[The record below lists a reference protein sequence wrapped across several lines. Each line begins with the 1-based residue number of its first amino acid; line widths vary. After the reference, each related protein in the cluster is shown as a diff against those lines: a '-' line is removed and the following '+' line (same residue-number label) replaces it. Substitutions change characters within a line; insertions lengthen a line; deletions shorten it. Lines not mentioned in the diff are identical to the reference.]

1 MDFDDL
7 HPKDCCL
14 IGNYILERRIG
25 SGSFAVVWKSRHRH
39 LGTVFAV
46 KEIHKKKLLPK
57 VSDSLLREISILRTV
72 NHPNIIHLFEAI
84 QTDDSIYLILEYCA
98 GGDLWDYINRH
109 GKVSEAVA
117 RDLMRQL
124 ASGLKVLQEK
134 HLIHRDLKPQNLL
147 LSSKEGIPLLKIG
160 DFGFARSLA
169 NQALADTLCGSPLYM
184 APEIMNNQKYDAK
197 ADLWSVGAI
206 LFQLLTGKL
215 PFTGSHPAQLFKN
228 ITESTELKFPKGALE
243 ELHPDSVNLCRSL
256 LRQNPGICCCDAVC
270 KCARVLGQL
279 TGGGGFMFSPYSFR
293 TFWRFCTIERLSFKE
308 FFNHKFFQEPRS
320 NKAVETTPVVQSLE
334 SASSEA
340 EKVESHL
347 EQPIESSNR
356 DSETSSST
364 VCNRTSRGKNIGSS
378 VREQL
383 IEPSNKDAEITSS
396 SVPSSK
402 SKGKNIC
409 SLVREQPIE
418 PILNRGVD
426 ELKSLDCIQ
435 QSLNQIGVSDSMDSI
450 EKDYVLVNAH
460 CPSMETSSYHL
471 ETSLQGSLRVSHAF
485 IIDQDTIAKTQ
496 KKELI
501 ASTRDI
507 GESSR
512 SRDQF
517 SMARAASMLREVQ
530 GLSIL
535 HPSTRLQLF
544 NQYLHVLSDLS
555 QEKCNAG
562 MFLESFSVELVALAL
577 WKEAVEIS
585 GAWLSS
591 SDERKSS
598 ESSLGIDSTTL
609 QKDADDAANEEGN
622 VDFNR
627 PSSVSKWAQLG
638 FIAAVDRTEKLSQN
652 IQEIDGATVIPDA
665 MEIIFQKAISLGKS
679 GAVDQY
685 MENKDNAAASYSKAI
700 LLFSFILGEAESLNS
715 PFSLTSC
722 NKQRIQHYIHYLQ
735 TQTNLLSP

>member
-124 ASGLKVLQEK
+124 VRLICVMDMAASGLKVLQEK

-256 LRQNPGICCCDAVC
+256 LRQNPV
-270 KCARVLGQL
+270 
-279 TGGGGFMFSPYSFR
+279 
-293 TFWRFCTIERLSFKE
+293 ERLSFKE

>member
-57 VSDSLLREISILRTV
+57 VSDSLLREISILRTI

-124 ASGLKVLQEK
+124 VRLICVMDMAASGLKVLQEK

-256 LRQNPGICCCDAVC
+256 LRQNPV
-270 KCARVLGQL
+270 
-279 TGGGGFMFSPYSFR
+279 
-293 TFWRFCTIERLSFKE
+293 ERLSFKE

-396 SVPSSK
+396 SVPSGK

-418 PILNRGVD
+418 PILNLGVD

-591 SDERKSS
+591 SDERKLS

-609 QKDADDAANEEGN
+609 QKDADHAANEEGN

-638 FIAAVDRTEKLSQN
+638 FIAAVNRTEKLSQN

-722 NKQRIQHYIHYLQ
+722 NKQRIQHYIYYLQ

>member
-7 HPKDCCL
+7 SPKDCRL
-14 IGNYILERRIG
+14 IGNYILGPKIG

-39 LGTVFAV
+39 LGTVVAV
-46 KEIHKKKLLPK
+46 KEIQKKHLSPK
-57 VSDSLLREISILRTV
+57 VSDSLLREISILSTI
-72 NHPNIIHLFEAI
+72 NHPNIIRLFEAI
-84 QTDDSIYLILEYCA
+84 QTDDRIYLILEYCD
-98 GGDLWDYINRH
+98 GGDLWGYINRH

-124 ASGLKVLQEK
+124 ATGLKVLQEK

-147 LSSKEGIPLLKIG
+147 LSSKEGTPLLKIG
-160 DFGFARSLA
+160 DFGFARSLED
-169 NQALADTLCGSPLYM
+169 QALADTLCGSPLYM
-184 APEIMNNQKYDAK
+184 APEIIQNKKYDAK

-206 LFQLLTGKL
+206 LFQLLTGKP
-215 PFTGSHPAQLFKN
+215 PFSGNHPFQLFQN
-228 ITESTELKFPKGALE
+228 ILESTELRFPKGALE
-243 ELHPDSVNLCRSL
+243 ELHPDSLNLCRSL
-256 LRQNPGICCCDAVC
+256 LRQNPV
-270 KCARVLGQL
+270 
-279 TGGGGFMFSPYSFR
+279 
-293 TFWRFCTIERLSFKE
+293 ERLSFKE
-308 FFNHKFFQEPRS
+308 FFEHKFFQEPRS
-320 NKAVETTPVVQSLE
+320 NKAVETTTVVRSFE
-334 SASSEA
+334 SASSETA
-340 EKVESHL
+340 KVKSHL
-347 EQPIESSNR
+347 EHPIDSPSR
-356 DSETSSST
+356 DS
-364 VCNRTSRGKNIGSS
+364 
-378 VREQL
+378 
-383 IEPSNKDAEITSS
+383 EITSS
-396 SVPSSK
+396 SVHNTR
-402 SKGKNIC
+402 GKNIC

-418 PILNRGVD
+418 TSNGEAEITSSSEHNRISRGKNICSSVREQPIEPMLNLGVH
-426 ELKSLDCIQ
+426 ELRKSLDFQ
-435 QSLNQIGVSDSMDSI
+435 QSLNQIEVSDSMESI

-471 ETSLQGSLRVSHAF
+471 ETSLEGCSLRVSHALS
-485 IIDQDTIAKTQ
+485 IDQDMIAKTQ

-501 ASTRDI
+501 ATTRDV

-512 SRDQF
+512 SRGQF
-517 SMARAASMLREVQ
+517 SMPCAASMLKEVQ

-544 NQYLHVLSDLS
+544 NQYVQVLSDLS
-555 QEKCNAG
+555 KEKCNAG
-562 MFLESFSVELVALAL
+562 MFLESFSVGLVALAL

-591 SDERKSS
+591 SDERESS
-598 ESSLGIDSTTL
+598 KSSLGIDSTPL
-609 QKDADDAANEEGN
+609 LKDADKAANKEET

-665 MEIIFQKAISLGKS
+665 MEIIFQKAIALGIS

-700 LLFSFILGEAESLNS
+700 LLLSFILGEAESLDS
-715 PFSLTSC
+715 PFSLTLC

-735 TQTNLLSP
+735 TQTNLLSSQPLQKQSQGAPSTSK

>member
-256 LRQNPGICCCDAVC
+256 LRQNPV
-270 KCARVLGQL
+270 
-279 TGGGGFMFSPYSFR
+279 
-293 TFWRFCTIERLSFKE
+293 ERLSFKE

>member
-57 VSDSLLREISILRTV
+57 VSDSLLREISILRTI

-256 LRQNPGICCCDAVC
+256 LRQNPV
-270 KCARVLGQL
+270 
-279 TGGGGFMFSPYSFR
+279 
-293 TFWRFCTIERLSFKE
+293 ERLSFKE

-722 NKQRIQHYIHYLQ
+722 NKQRIQHYIYYLQ